1 MRAAEGCGFAPPPGD
16 RSPHRAGQVADL
28 PLRLLRR
35 APPPVAGGRPTGA
48 PPQVTVTTAAAP
60 TPRPALAHSLNILGD
75 CPAAMVR
82 TEKALPAYEEALRT
96 LLPFYLASPAAFADR
111 IDYMMRNYVNACRTL
126 GREPDAGLLGQARG
140 ERDEARGER
149 SEARGVRRE
158 E

>member
-60 TPRPALAHSLNILGD
+60 TPRPALAHSLNLLGD
-75 CPAAMVR
+75 RPAAMVR

-111 IDYMMRNYVNACRTL
+111 IDYMMRIMSMPA
-126 GREPDAGLLGQARG
+126 GRWGVSRMRG
-140 ERDEARGER
+140 CWGRREAKGMRREG
-149 SEARGVRRE
+149 RGVRRE